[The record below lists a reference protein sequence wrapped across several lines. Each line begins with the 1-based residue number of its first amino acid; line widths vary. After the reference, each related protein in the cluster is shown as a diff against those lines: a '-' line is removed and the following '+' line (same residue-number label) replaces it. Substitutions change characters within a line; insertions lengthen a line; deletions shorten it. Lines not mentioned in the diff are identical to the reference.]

1 MKHSQRGFTIIEL
14 LLIIVILIGATALF
28 FVQKTNLESAN
39 RDETRKT
46 AINAMYYGIEEV
58 YYKANSHYPRTI
70 DEKTLTSVDPV
81 LFKDPSDVKIGEPTS
96 DYRYEAFNCSGDV
109 CKSYTLRTI
118 LENEDDYIKTSRN
131 K

>member
-14 LLIIVILIGATALF
+14 LFIIVILAGATALF
-28 FVQKTNLESAN
+28 FVQKTNLEVAN

-46 AINAMYYGIEEV
+46 AINAMYYGLEEV

-70 DEKTLTSVDPV
+70 DEKVLPSVDPV
-81 LFKDPSDVKIGEPTS
+81 LFKDPAGVKLGEPTS
-96 DYRYEAFNCSGDV
+96 DYRYEAFNCNGDV
-109 CKSYTLRTI
+109 CKSYSLRTI

>member
-14 LLIIVILIGATALF
+14 FFIIVILIGATALF
-28 FVQKTNLESAN
+28 FVQKTNVEVAT

-58 YYKANSHYPRTI
+58 FYKKNSYYPRTI
-70 DEKTLTSVDPV
+70 DEKILPSVDPK
-81 LFKDPSDVKIGEPTS
+81 LFADPAGIKIGEPTS
-96 DYRYEAFNCSGDV
+96 DYRYEPLNCNGDS

>member
-14 LLIIVILIGATALF
+14 FFIIVILIGATALF
-28 FVQKTNLESAN
+28 FVQKTNLEVAN

-46 AINAMYYGIEEV
+46 AINAMYYGLEEV
-58 YYKANSHYPRTI
+58 YYKTNSHYPRTV
-70 DEKTLTSVDPV
+70 DEKILPSVDPV
-81 LFKDPSDVKIGEPTS
+81 LFKDPADVKIGEATS
-96 DYRYEAFNCSGDV
+96 DYRYEAFNCEGDV
-109 CKSYTLRTI
+109 CKSYSLRTI